1 MFDEDYQRMEFFSAV
16 EEDVP
21 EEVLAGLNHG
31 PLTCQPRFL
40 LYCEGEKKDE
50 IHGADYTALE
60 RAISRHIP
68 TLDDWLFDMI
78 IVQKFLDT
86 SFDRINSPPFTVD
99 NFLLFKLVVVCYQN
113 I

>member
-1 MFDEDYQRMEFFSAV
+1 MTVGIDIHLAWCGRCDAMEQNYRSLYLMFDEDYQRMEFFSAV

-50 IHGADYTALE
+50 IRGADYTALE

-68 TLDDWLFDMI
+68 TLDD
-78 IVQKFLDT
+78 
-86 SFDRINSPPFTVD
+86 
-99 NFLLFKLVVVCYQN
+99 
-113 I
+113 